1 VNASTSECGARVRGV
16 KEREDEIKESMRLS
30 SGRKRGEIRERRGE
44 NDFVNLRLA
53 SYHGNKLSLLF
64 RTTGFYTET
73 GNCTKPKSGIW
84 VSRDF
89 REK

>member
-1 VNASTSECGARVRGV
+1 MRVCDLLLEESE
-16 KEREDEIKESMRLS
+16 ERC
-30 SGRKRGEIRERRGE
+30 E
-44 NDFVNLRLA
+44 NVETRTTFVNLRLA